1 MNQLTEYLHILEKE
15 FRANNFTEVNV
26 APPEGITIPNLC
38 LDLTLDIRVR
48 HGLQSTGGE
57 LKGFLT
63 LSASKETFR
72 HLGLLLFGFAI
83 IASTKSFDR
92 KRKGNSGIE
101 RSIICLNL
109 SGDGADGK
117 ENGADKL
124 IIGGELNWLTY
135 FDFIPTSIRYFYEGD
150 DELANSREWAAVS
163 RYDRPCFEF
172 YDDDK
177 NLWLEWG
184 GRWGLAEK
192 LPLKLGAVTM
202 GNTASAL
209 LRLGG
214 FLLDFSHPDND
225 VEFLEIEQAFEQVA
239 PYSYDMNFVLTGTQA
254 EFLVFG

>member
-1 MNQLTEYLHILEKE
+1 MNQFTEYLHILDEE
-15 FRANNFTEVNV
+15 FGASGFTEVNV
-26 APPEGITIPNLC
+26 APPAGIAIPSSC
-38 LDLTLDIRVR
+38 LDMTLEIRVR
-48 HGLQSTGGE
+48 EGLQSTGGE

-72 HLGLLLFGFAI
+72 RLGLILLGFAVI
-83 IASTKSFDR
+83 TSTRDFEL
-92 KRKGNSGIE
+92 KRKGNLGVG

-109 SGDGADGK
+109 SGDGADGR

-124 IIGGELNWLTY
+124 IVGGEYNCLKY
-135 FDFIPTSIRYFYEGD
+135 FDFIPTSIRYFYERSDASAG
-150 DELANSREWAAVS
+150 SREWAPVS
-163 RYDRPCFEF
+163 RYDRPCFAFHKDE
-172 YDDDK
+172 K
-177 NLWLEWG
+177 SLRGEWVNG
-184 GRWGLAEK
+184 AEK

-225 VEFLEIEQAFEQVA
+225 VEFLELEQAFEQVA
-239 PYSYDMNFVLTGTQA
+239 PYSYDMNFVLTGTQS